1 MARQGV
7 PAEHCSWI
15 RIISLFL
22 HALAKNLPKYQEIR
36 GDKKMK
42 RTFLKLTVG
51 TALALLM
58 IAGGIQTVSAQEPP
72 VEPRGFGIVGTWDAE
87 VTLLN
92 CTTGVPLFPPGRSLV
107 SYVQG
112 GTFIEEASGTPPSM
126 RYPGLGVWMH
136 VRARTYALAFKVF
149 QYNADGTSNGKIVV
163 VTEVEHNL
171 DDTLTS
177 SGSVRLF
184 NAAGDLTATLCVSTT
199 GTRFT
204 GVQ

>member
-1 MARQGV
+1 LLLDAD
-7 PAEHCSWI
+7 C
-15 RIISLFL
+15 SLFL
-22 HALAKNLPKYQEIR
+22 HALAKELPKFQEIG

-42 RTFLKLTVG
+42 KTFLKLTVG

-58 IAGGIQTVSAQEPP
+58 IAGGIQPVSAQEPP

>member
-1 MARQGV
+1 MATQGV
-7 PAEHCSWI
+7 PAEHCSWT
-15 RIISLFL
+15 RINSLFYAHWQKKL
-22 HALAKNLPKYQEIR
+22 SKYQKIR
-36 GDKKMK
+36 GDKKMNQ
-42 RTFLKLTVG
+42 TFLNLTVG
-51 TALALLM
+51 TALTLLM
-58 IAGGIQTVSAQEPP
+58 IAGGIQTVSAH
-72 VEPRGFGIVGTWDAE
+72 EPRGFGIVGTWDAE

-92 CTTGVPLFPPGRSLV
+92 CTTGVQLFPPGRSLV

-136 VRARTYALAFKVF
+136 VRARSYTLAFKVF

-163 VTEVEHNL
+163 VTDVEHNL

>member
-1 MARQGV
+1 
-7 PAEHCSWI
+7 
-15 RIISLFL
+15 
-22 HALAKNLPKYQEIR
+22 
-36 GDKKMK
+36 MK
-42 RTFLKLTVG
+42 QTFLKLTVG
-51 TALALLM
+51 TALTLLM
-58 IAGGIQTVSAQEPP
+58 IAGGIQTVSAQEP
-72 VEPRGFGIVGTWDAE
+72 VEPHGFGIVGTWDAE

-136 VRARTYALAFKVF
+136 VRARTYTLAFKVF
-149 QYNADGTSNGKIVV
+149 QFNADGTSNGKIVV
-163 VTEVEHNL
+163 VTDVEHNL
-171 DDTLTS
+171 DDSLTS

-199 GTRFT
+199 ATRFT